1 VKILKLCHFG
11 KISLKLKYDVITL
24 IGEILARLILA
35 YISESEKS

>member
-1 VKILKLCHFG
+1 MCHSNLRG
-11 KISLKLKYDVITL
+11 RIYSSTQSGITL